1 MNYSSD
7 LSIYIV
13 HYTKLV
19 DRKVFLN
26 KIIKEN
32 QLKVEWITEN
42 NFDLIPRS
50 EVNSKN
56 ILGISEKKLG
66 MDLGVSSRSLVFT
79 RRKARLQGYIL
90 YLRSFIGK
98 KNNTYTTGSLPPK
111 VSLPI
116 SSQEVQ
122 LMHLT
127 ALRKGIAAKSK
138 WILVLEDDAVPI
150 QGAFKILEDLIK
162 NRIMNNT
169 WLNLNS
175 GAGLLRTKSD
185 KKPDTYGLFK
195 VKPASTRCAVAYMVS
210 KDLAVKMINA
220 IEKHGLPDWLNI
232 DLIYQALLRKTRAK
246 SYWQEPPIFAQG
258 SENGSYQSEFEL
270 LRIRASKL
278 KKAEIS

>member
-1 MNYSSD
+1 VYYSSD

-13 HYTKLV
+13 HYTKLA

-32 QLKVEWITEN
+32 HLKVEWITEN

-50 EVNSKN
+50 EVNSKK

-66 MDLGVSSRSLVFT
+66 MDLGVSSRSLATT

-90 YLRSFIGK
+90 FLRSFVGK

-116 SSQEVQ
+116 SWQEVQ

-127 ALRKGIAAKSK
+127 ALRRGIAAKSK
-138 WILVLEDDAVPI
+138 WILVLEDDAEPI
-150 QGAFKILEDLIK
+150 EGAFKIVNDLIK
-162 NRIMNNT
+162 NKIFINT
-169 WLNLNS
+169 WINLNS

-185 KKPDTYGLFK
+185 KKPDTFGLFK

-210 KDLAVKMINA
+210 RDLAIKMSDV
-220 IEKHGLPDWLNI
+220 IEKYGLPDWLPI
-232 DLIYQALLRKTRAK
+232 DLIYQALLRKTRAN
-246 SYWQEPPIFAQG
+246 SYWQEPPIFVQG
-258 SENGSYQSEFEL
+258 SESGSYQSAFES
-270 LRIRASKL
+270 LRIAASKL
-278 KKAEIS
+278 KEANNS